1 VHELR
6 GRYYPIT
13 LQLHESIELVTLAAS
28 IAEENSVLQ
37 LLIDDYV
44 VAKET
49 RKKGQKNYKHFYEFL
64 MSVLMSETKTS
75 QLQLKVIIYI
85 IYYY

>member
-1 VHELR
+1 MHELR
-6 GRYYPIT
+6 GRHNPIS
-13 LQLHESIELVTLAAS
+13 LQLSESIALVTLAAS

-49 RKKGQKNYKHFYEFL
+49 RKKGQKTYKHFYEYL
-64 MSVLMSETKTS
+64 MSVFISEISIRK
-75 QLQLKVIIYI
+75 LQLKVHINIINF
-85 IYYY
+85 